1 MGCISSKKESEDIYP
16 NIFQVMNVDE
26 HGNHVNP
33 GQLEITD
40 LDLVLYQRGKSP
52 IKWPLRTLRRYGFDA
67 EHFSFESGRR
77 CQTGPGIYAF
87 RCRRAE
93 QLFNL
98 LQSRIQ
104 TRINGDSEVIDG
116 TNNFVMSGSNRDS
129 MYLEAA
135 SFRRTNPESRFV
147 SQNGVTRLS
156 SVGSASGS
164 LGPLSP
170 QSVTAAPLPLD
181 TVPLIPPLPTNRPTN
196 QNLYAN
202 ENIVASIAQ
211 DLEETNNNKTVEEP
225 RSPPLDHSYLNSGVL
240 DLLPKDELNNP
251 MCETQDLTAEELPNP
266 NVDNNHLYM
275 NIIPGTDKV
284 APRFPTVQALPS
296 ANFVTLKWEKTD
308 DAMPTYANF
317 EAQGSLPRKTSAAVN
332 VSSLTTT
339 TISNTATTAT
349 TATTPNL
356 QAAGTKS
363 LNYIV
368 LDLEP
373 SSDPPKS
380 PTSIQPPEL
389 LRKQSGGYA
398 AIDFKKTVA
407 LSHSVNPNFDTDS
420 ESSRKTRH
428 SSNINSL
435 MTHER
440 HSSSVSD

>member
-1 MGCISSKKESEDIYP
+1 
-16 NIFQVMNVDE
+16 MNVDE

-104 TRINGDSEVIDG
+104 TRINGESETVDG
-116 TNNFVMSGSNRDS
+116 TNNFGNLGSIRDS
-129 MYLEAA
+129 MYLEPAPL
-135 SFRRTNPESRFV
+135 RRANPEGRFS
-147 SQNGVTRLS
+147 SQNGMTRLS

-170 QSVTAAPLPLD
+170 QSITSVPLPLD
-181 TVPLIPPLPTNRPTN
+181 TVPLIPPLPANRPTN

-202 ENIVASIAQ
+202 EDIVASITQ

-225 RSPPLDHSYLNSGVL
+225 TSPPALEHSYLNSAVL
-240 DLLPKDELNNP
+240 DLLPKDDLNNP
-251 MCETQDLTAEELPNP
+251 IGESQNLVLDKVSCPSF
-266 NVDNNHLYM
+266 DNNHLYM

-284 APRFPTVQALPS
+284 APRFPTIQALPS
-296 ANFVTLKWEKTD
+296 ANFVTLKWEKPEDFT
-308 DAMPTYANF
+308 PTYANF
-317 EAQGSLPRKTSAAVN
+317 EAQTSLPRKSGNGT
-332 VSSLTTT
+332 VSPTQ
-339 TISNTATTAT
+339 TA
-349 TATTPNL
+349 
-356 QAAGTKS
+356 TKS

-373 SSDPPKS
+373 SGDPPKS
-380 PTSIQPPEL
+380 PTAVQQTEIS
-389 LRKQSGGYA
+389 KKVTGGYA

-435 MTHER
+435 LTHER

>member
-1 MGCISSKKESEDIYP
+1 
-16 NIFQVMNVDE
+16 MNVDE

-40 LDLVLYQRGKSP
+40 FDLILYQRGKSP

-104 TRINGDSEVIDG
+104 TRLNGENEINDNSG
-116 TNNFVMSGSNRDS
+116 NFGNSIINRDS
-129 MYLEAA
+129 MYLEPAPL
-135 SFRRTNPESRFV
+135 RRGNPGSRFS
-147 SQNGVTRLS
+147 SQNGMTRLS

-170 QSVTAAPLPLD
+170 QSVNSVPLPLD
-181 TVPLIPPLPTNRPTN
+181 TVPLIPPLPTNRTTN

-202 ENIVASIAQ
+202 EDIIASVTQ
-211 DLEETNNNKTVEEP
+211 DMEETNNNKTLNEP
-225 RSPPLDHSYLNSGVL
+225 SYSPLEPSYLNSTVL
-240 DLLPKDELNNP
+240 DLLAKDDLNNITNGENDEKDVVGDEP
-251 MCETQDLTAEELPNP
+251 SSPLI
-266 NVDNNHLYM
+266 DNNHLYM

-284 APRFPTVQALPS
+284 APR
-296 ANFVTLKWEKTD
+296 
-308 DAMPTYANF
+308 
-317 EAQGSLPRKTSAAVN
+317 
-332 VSSLTTT
+332 
-339 TISNTATTAT
+339 
-349 TATTPNL
+349 
-356 QAAGTKS
+356 

-373 SSDPPKS
+373 STGDPPKS
-380 PTSIQPPEL
+380 PTSMAPPDPT
-389 LRKQSGGYA
+389 RKLSGGYA

-420 ESSRKTRH
+420 ESLRKTRH
-428 SSNINSL
+428 SSNANSNL
-435 MTHER
+435 FANER
-440 HSSSVSD
+440 HNSTTANE

>member
-1 MGCISSKKESEDIYP
+1 M
-16 NIFQVMNVDE
+16 DE
-26 HGNHVNP
+26 YGNHVNP

-40 LDLVLYQRGKSP
+40 FDLILYQRGKSP

-104 TRINGDSEVIDG
+104 TRLNGENEINDNAG
-116 TNNFVMSGSNRDS
+116 NFGNSIINRDS
-129 MYLEAA
+129 MYLEPAPL
-135 SFRRTNPESRFV
+135 RRGNPGSRFS
-147 SQNGVTRLS
+147 SQNGMTRLS

-170 QSVTAAPLPLD
+170 QSVNSVPLTLD
-181 TVPLIPPLPTNRPTN
+181 TVPLIPPLPTNRTTN

-202 ENIVASIAQ
+202 EDIIASVTQ
-211 DLEETNNNKTVEEP
+211 DMEETNNNKTLNEP
-225 RSPPLDHSYLNSGVL
+225 SYLNSMVL
-240 DLLPKDELNNP
+240 DLLAKDDLNNITNGENDEKDVVGDEP
-251 MCETQDLTAEELPNP
+251 SSPLI
-266 NVDNNHLYM
+266 DNNHLYM

-284 APRFPTVQALPS
+284 APRFPIVQKPLH
-296 ANFVTLKWEKTD
+296 NTIKFVSKKWEKTTGEND
-308 DAMPTYANF
+308 DDDDDDEGDDDVVTATYANF
-317 EAQGSLPRKTSAAVN
+317 DVQTCLMAAGMATM
-332 VSSLTTT
+332 TTT
-339 TISNTATTAT
+339 TTT
-349 TATTPNL
+349 TTPSSNPS
-356 QAAGTKS
+356 QTETKR

-373 SSDPPKS
+373 STGDPPKS
-380 PTSIQPPEL
+380 PTSMAPPDPT
-389 LRKQSGGYA
+389 RKLSGGYA

-420 ESSRKTRH
+420 ESLRKTRH
-428 SSNINSL
+428 SSNANSNL
-435 MTHER
+435 FANER
-440 HSSSVSD
+440 HNSTTANE